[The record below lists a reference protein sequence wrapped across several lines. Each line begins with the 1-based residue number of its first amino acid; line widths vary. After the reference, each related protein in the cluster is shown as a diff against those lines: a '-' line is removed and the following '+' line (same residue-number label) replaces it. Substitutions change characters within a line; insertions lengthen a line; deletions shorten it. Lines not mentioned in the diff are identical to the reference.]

1 MKTLAVIPAR
11 YGSSRLS
18 GKPLMDICTR
28 PMIWW
33 VYRQVAQATGVDEV
47 LVATDHEEIQRVC
60 GQWGLPCRMTGANHQ
75 TSTERLWEVA
85 QAVPAD
91 VYICVNG
98 DEPLIDPGLVERVIP
113 PSTEDFFACNLM
125 TKILSPAQAV
135 DETNIKVV
143 TDADGFALFMSRSP
157 IPHPKASLAFD
168 YYKHLGVLAYS
179 PQALRFFAST
189 PRGELEKVED
199 INELRFI
206 EHGRKL
212 KMIPVEA
219 HTLSVDTQKDLEHVR
234 RVIREKLERGEICL

>member
-33 VYRQVAQATGVDEV
+33 VYRQVAQAAGVDEV

-60 GQWGLPCRMTGANHQ
+60 AQYQIPCKRSSPQ
-75 TSTERLWEVA
+75 CPTSTQRVYE
-85 QAVPAD
+85 AVHGMEGD
-91 VYICVNG
+91 LFVCVNG